1 MTTPSLQRRRE
12 QEMPTG
18 RAMSIALLALMVVP
32 GCANMLPAEVCR
44 IEADARLPQPEFA
57 ANPLSNQAGAAA
69 GAGLGALSGLS
80 WGPAAVIAV
89 PVYAIFGAGA
99 GAACADAA
107 SRHPSADADFKKI
120 LSTVDMSV
128 LKRALDLELTKPRAA
143 CQPAKPGTPAS
154 FQPDAVVEIE
164 KVETGMGCLLGKQ
177 GFWIAVHWRVV
188 SARGGD
194 VLTASKET
202 CSVTSLRSVDDWFAD
217 PVYARTEIEHL
228 LAATGRRI
236 GELPPS
242 PIAPAR
248 CVYKSKED
256 GELEQQR

>member
-1 MTTPSLQRRRE
+1 
-12 QEMPTG
+12 MPTG
-18 RAMSIALLALMVVP
+18 RAMSTALLALVLLP
-32 GCANMLPAEVCR
+32 GCTNMLPAEVCR
-44 IEADARLPQPEFA
+44 IEADAHLPQPEFV

-69 GAGLGALSGLS
+69 GAGLGALSGFY
-80 WGPAAVIAV
+80 WGPAAIIAV
-89 PVYAIFGAGA
+89 PLGGLFGAGA

-120 LSTVDMSV
+120 LATVDMSV
-128 LKRALDLELTKPRAA
+128 LKQALDLELAKPRAA
-143 CQPAKPGTPAS
+143 CQPPKGGTPAS
-154 FQPDAVVEIE
+154 VLPDAVFKIE
-164 KVETGMGCLLGKQ
+164 KVEARMGCLFDEQKYWVTVRWQ
-177 GFWIAVHWRVV
+177 IV
-188 SARGGD
+188 SARGTD
-194 VLTASKET
+194 VLAASTAT